1 LVSLNNFFQEIFMN
15 TLFILNDAPYHGE
28 RTYNGLRVAWALA
41 KQEGNSVNVFLFG
54 DAAPTALRNQLI
66 PQGADNVGEM
76 LANVVSQGGKVAIC
90 ATCMEARNMGDAD
103 IIAGPHR
110 GTMAELTEWIAK
122 ADKVLVF

>member
-1 LVSLNNFFQEIFMN
+1 MN
-15 TLFILNDAPYHGE
+15 TLFILNDAPYSGE

-54 DAAPTALRNQLI
+54 DAAPTALRDQII

-76 LANVVSQGGKVAIC
+76 LVNVVKQGGKVAIC

-103 IIAGPHR
+103 IIEGPHR
-110 GTMAELTEWIAK
+110 GTMAELTGWIAQ